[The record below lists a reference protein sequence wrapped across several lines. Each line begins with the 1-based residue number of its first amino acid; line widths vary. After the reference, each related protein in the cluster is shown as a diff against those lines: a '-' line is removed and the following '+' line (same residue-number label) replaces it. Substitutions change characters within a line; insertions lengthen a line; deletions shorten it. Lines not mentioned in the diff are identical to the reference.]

1 MYTSG
6 ETTFRHIIYSKKQDG
21 KLWDWRCPFT
31 YVFHFLSNCS
41 LFLMSGVIFYFFYA
55 IHAYLSIPDAYIY
68 FLKNPQKPYQYI
80 WDQDTNH
87 FLNENCPFPSDV
99 PLSDETF
106 KILLAVPLLFL
117 FSPTFFLWPLG
128 EIFGIFLLLCHH
140 ESKPTFKF
148 YWSNLTLSKLLLAS
162 SYAICLFDFKDFY

>member
-1 MYTSG
+1 MRLKMPFYLC
-6 ETTFRHIIYSKKQDG
+6 FPFFV
-21 KLWDWRCPFT
+21 KL
-31 YVFHFLSNCS
+31 
-41 LFLMSGVIFYFFYA
+41 
-55 IHAYLSIPDAYIY
+55 LSIPYVRCYLLLFPCHSCLPFYSWCLYI
-68 FLKNPQKPYQYI
+68 FFKNPQKPYQYI
-80 WDQDTNH
+80 WDQDTSH

-128 EIFGIFLLLCHH
+128 EIFGIFLLLLCHH